1 MPGVP
6 PVSPESWKQVQQN
19 IDVMQSGR
27 RRKKRH
33 KLSIAKLCSCVVAE
47 QSDDLSEGGR
57 PFEKKTPKDR
67 GERGDILSIF
77 VCLLSLD
84 QGIKVYSSVGMLILK
99 ETGQLERLE

>member
-57 PFEKKTPKDR
+57 PFEKKTP
-67 GERGDILSIF
+67 
-77 VCLLSLD
+77 
-84 QGIKVYSSVGMLILK
+84 
-99 ETGQLERLE
+99 